1 MAQNNNYYGS
11 SAVDSERRKSNILR
25 NVVDRKRIMTMAAAA
40 HMKWHVAI
48 LVYMALSMAMAHG
61 VVHISVRHLYHISP

>member
-1 MAQNNNYYGS
+1 
-11 SAVDSERRKSNILR
+11 
-25 NVVDRKRIMTMAAAA
+25 MAAAA